1 MILSKYLSKTFFYS
15 IITNSNLSSNPNLN
29 KSEMMTIIL
38 EYSSFNFNC
47 FKDYY
52 KKLLWRIYILQHRSD
67 VKLASY
73 KRLNRLMKGYLPYC
87 TILLDSLLVNCHE
100 LSVVDFTSATVR
112 KHYCINFHKVFS
124 SIAAQD
130 KTIKEWFMV

>member
-1 MILSKYLSKTFFYS
+1 MKKDFTELLCFIDDSIKVFEQNILLFNNYKF
-15 IITNSNLSSNPNLN
+15 NLSSNPNLN

-100 LSVVDFTSATVR
+100 LSVVDFTSVG
-112 KHYCINFHKVFS
+112 V
-124 SIAAQD
+124 
-130 KTIKEWFMV
+130 